1 MRTETKITLPIL
13 HVMAIPGYVKPKPV
27 ERWEKI
33 QCGGISGPVL
43 EHHVLVEIE
52 EQQQEWYADIAE
64 LQAAQKSDYVL
75 VVTPEGREFGALLRG
90 FQTEGKLYRVTV
102 LDLKLEYVPD
112 CLPDSAGNMSQ
123 AHRTEPKAE
132 ESHA

>member
-33 QCGGISGPVL
+33 QCGGVSGPVL

-52 EQQQEWYADIAE
+52 EQQQEWYAASWEVEEATVGGYARVVRPDGTEFVALLKE
-64 LQAAQKSDYVL
+64 AYVL
-75 VVTPEGREFGALLRG
+75 GQRWHVIL
-90 FQTEGKLYRVTV
+90 
-102 LDLKLEYVPD
+102 LDLRVEGVP
-112 CLPDSAGNMSQ
+112 GQ
-123 AHRTEPKAE
+123 A
-132 ESHA
+132 